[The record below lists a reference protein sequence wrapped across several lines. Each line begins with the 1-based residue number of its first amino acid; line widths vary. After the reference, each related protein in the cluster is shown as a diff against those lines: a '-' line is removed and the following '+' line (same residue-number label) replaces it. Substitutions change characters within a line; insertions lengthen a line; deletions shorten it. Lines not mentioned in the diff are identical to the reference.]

1 MSKFI
6 DTTFQTVE
14 LLNNILNFEFSCV
27 FVHHIIIKVSN
38 LGARRERGWHHFG
51 SRLGCFW
58 VGTNQLTLTAS
69 RSCSDPVTLSHGVW
83 PLNQFIR
90 IINTFFD
97 IEFNLDDSF
106 LSGVVVI
113 RFTNVVINLML
124 LCTLLHNNY
133 SKFRRII
140 VITVAMIHMFIVL
153 QWHYGSLAT
162 TVNYSWIYF
171 KFSYKR
177 FWWPFHFSASV
188 GIVDSFRWC
197 VCVKAMFSKCND
209 PKQQCVMLEE
219 ITKKSR
225 LVYFRS
231 TIILRFAYIMYVC
244 ARLPLPFIDVRFQQ
258 FLQNWKRYYLVHFA
272 PARYFRISS
281 WSCFNARAFLV
292 VAIYKDN

>member
-1 MSKFI
+1 
-6 DTTFQTVE
+6 
-14 LLNNILNFEFSCV
+14 
-27 FVHHIIIKVSN
+27 
-38 LGARRERGWHHFG
+38 
-51 SRLGCFW
+51 
-58 VGTNQLTLTAS
+58 
-69 RSCSDPVTLSHGVW
+69 
-83 PLNQFIR
+83 
-90 IINTFFD
+90 
-97 IEFNLDDSF
+97 
-106 LSGVVVI
+106 
-113 RFTNVVINLML
+113 ML

-197 VCVKAMFSKCND
+197 VCVEAMFSKCND

-231 TIILRFAYIMYVC
+231 TIFLCFAYIMYVC

-258 FLQNWKRYYLVHFA
+258 FLQNWKRYYLVHFD
-272 PARYFRISS
+272 PARYFRSSS

-292 VAIYKDN
+292 VAIYKDNLKFFSRRFKQSESERSKIQQPWRRRDHIFRSYREQQPPIVQRKWLASAVYRVHRFPDPCTQTVARGQKQNMIAGPKLAPLPRQHPSAQCTL